1 VLSSPDSTPALEYQR
16 TIVASV
22 IELLDGLQA
31 RLPQRPAEF
40 VWDGEAQRSYA
51 AGLAHLRSELW
62 QLRTVL
68 SDARYRL
75 GALSA

>member
-1 VLSSPDSTPALEYQR
+1 
-16 TIVASV
+16 
-22 IELLDGLQA
+22 
-31 RLPQRPAEF
+31 

-68 SDARYRL
+68 NDARYRL